1 MARRILGV
9 GLILGSMSVA
19 ALAAPAA
26 QAAPAVQSTTCNVDM
41 LLLFRPGLTFTTQH
55 QMIRARGNLTGCAG
69 GGVTSGSIL
78 PTSSG
83 SGDMSCTSGS
93 ASATVNVRWN
103 TGQLSQA
110 SVTVDTSGN
119 VNGTVTRGLFM
130 GEPVT
135 ASLTVTPL
143 NGDCLFTPVTK
154 AEATG
159 SVSL

>member
-1 MARRILGV
+1 
-9 GLILGSMSVA
+9 
-19 ALAAPAA
+19 
-26 QAAPAVQSTTCNVDM
+26 
-41 LLLFRPGLTFTTQH
+41 
-55 QMIRARGNLTGCAG
+55 
-69 GGVTSGSIL
+69 
-78 PTSSG
+78 
-83 SGDMSCTSGS
+83 MSCTSGS